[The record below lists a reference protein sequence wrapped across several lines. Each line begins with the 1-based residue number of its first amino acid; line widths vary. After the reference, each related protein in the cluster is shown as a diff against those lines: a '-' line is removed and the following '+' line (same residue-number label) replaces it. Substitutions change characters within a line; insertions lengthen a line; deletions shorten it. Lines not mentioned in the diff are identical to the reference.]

1 MYLVPSDAVTAGKSS
16 NGNHLAYTVLDVVV
30 VSFATPYHSV
40 AYVVSVYH
48 PSNIYFQLLFGAC
61 TFSLATYK
69 LLASFVY
76 VTVLVVTHHLNIHP
90 FASYL
95 IVIVSSGKFDL
106 ITA

>member
-48 PSNIYFQLLFGAC
+48 PSNIYFQPLFGAC

-76 VTVLVVTHHLNIHP
+76 VTILVGEFPNVHP
-90 FASYL
+90 FASYI
-95 IVIVSSGKFDL
+95 IVIVSVKFDL

>member
-1 MYLVPSDAVTAGKSS
+1 MYLVPSDAITAGKSS

-48 PSNIYFQLLFGAC
+48 QSNIHFQLLFGAC

-69 LLASFVY
+69 SLASFVY
-76 VTVLVVTHHLNIHP
+76 VTTLVGEFPNVHP
-90 FASYL
+90 FASYV
-95 IVIVSSGKFDL
+95 IVIVSVKFDL
-106 ITA
+106 ITT

>member
-16 NGNHLAYTVLDVVV
+16 NGNHLAYTVLDAVV

-40 AYVVSVYH
+40 LWFVAVVYH
-48 PSNIYFQLLFGAC
+48 QSNIRFQLLFGAC

-69 LLASFVY
+69 SLASFVY
-76 VTVLVVTHHLNIHP
+76 VTTLVGEFPNVHP
-90 FASYL
+90 FASYV
-95 IVIVSSGKFDL
+95 IVIVSVKFDL